1 MIPAL
6 IAVGALALSTG
17 VVAADAAHHHPY
29 EKAVV
34 VERTAHA
41 APAPR
46 RPIYERMSLNS
57 GRAPVTARFDS
68 ARSWTPNT
76 VLGEHNSFD
85 ANQG

>member
-29 EKAVV
+29 EKTVV

-41 APAPR
+41 APAPH
-46 RPIYERMSLNS
+46 RPVYERMSLTT
-57 GRAPVTARFDS
+57 GRAPAAARF
-68 ARSWTPNT
+68 AATRSWTPNT